1 MGTWKKFYFG
11 LALLCALFLPESL
24 LPLAIF

>member
-11 LALLCALFLPESL
+11 LALFCALFLLESL